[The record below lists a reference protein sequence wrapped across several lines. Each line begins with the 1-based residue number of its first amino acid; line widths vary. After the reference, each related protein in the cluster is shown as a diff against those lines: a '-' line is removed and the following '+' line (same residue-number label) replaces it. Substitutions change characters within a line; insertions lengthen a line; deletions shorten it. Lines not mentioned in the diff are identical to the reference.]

1 MDMNS
6 VQCAL
11 LTFRCGVRTISLLNC
26 LAFGFSSQSEGFAR
40 NKNVRLSHRIQ
51 WKFHLPIE
59 TTLSVRVIWIK
70 DTEICASI
78 KRSLSKENH
87 KRQTKNGEK
96 KLAMKVMWPPNNKVN
111 ESITKVTVTKK
122 TASANVENE
131 SYTMP
136 TYFQTKKRIS
146 GYRFIC
152 VAVSYSLAI
161 QFFRCAWFFSASATC
176 SFFSFRTYECN
187 SGSLWIC
194 YDAVFFFLIPT
205 FLPFA
210 HLSVG
215 TCAAS
220 HRFLIRW
227 IPI

>member
-78 KRSLSKENH
+78 KWSKENH

-122 TASANVENE
+122 NCVSQRRKWKLYNANVFSN
-131 SYTMP
+131 
-136 TYFQTKKRIS
+136 QKKNQWIPIHLR
-146 GYRFIC
+146 GRFI
-152 VAVSYSLAI
+152 LA
-161 QFFRCAWFFSASATC
+161 
-176 SFFSFRTYECN
+176 CN
-187 SGSLWIC
+187 SIFSVCVVFFGQC
-194 YDAVFFFLIPT
+194 NVFFFFI
-205 FLPFA
+205 
-210 HLSVG
+210 SN
-215 TCAAS
+215 
-220 HRFLIRW
+220 IW
-227 IPI
+227 MQ